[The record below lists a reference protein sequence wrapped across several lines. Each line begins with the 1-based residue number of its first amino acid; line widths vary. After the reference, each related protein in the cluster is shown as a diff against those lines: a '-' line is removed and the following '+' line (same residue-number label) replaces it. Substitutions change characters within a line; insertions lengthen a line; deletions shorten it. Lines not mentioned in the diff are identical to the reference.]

1 MASLSREERTAK
13 RTGGYRLQFRDVSK
27 RKRSIWLGDVTEA
40 KAEDVKAHVEHLLE
54 QTRKE
59 RPPEKATAEW
69 LAGIDDDLRNKL
81 AKCGLCESVTKRVS
95 RDLTVAAWIDEY
107 VAERED
113 VKPSTKL
120 TYSRGRAKLVDYFGK
135 RKRLRDVTVEDARKW
150 RIAIKTK
157 GNLRDKDKPGLS
169 EETTRKMTALAKL
182 FFGEAVSRGLIDSNP
197 FDKLASTGQG
207 NERNQHFVA
216 SETIENVM
224 AYCPCGDWKLILALA
239 RYGGLRC
246 PSELIPLRWSD
257 VDLEGRKMTITAPKT
272 EHHASGGIRVCPIF
286 PELHRHLQAA
296 WDAMPD
302 GPTSPFVINR
312 YRRSDQNLGT
322 TFLKILTR
330 AGVEP
335 WPRLFQNLRASRET
349 ELMARYPAK
358 DVASWLGNSVPTA
371 MKHYAMA
378 TDEAFA
384 AASDP
389 DATTVASATQSDTTK
404 SEASTGESDASGCC
418 PGGSTGGSISGVSGA
433 IKPETEIAAVAQNP
447 VKTPEKPGETGL
459 SIVQDN
465 SGNYYLVGLAG
476 LEPAT

>member
-1 MASLSREERTAK
+1 MASLSREEKTEK
-13 RTGGYRLQFRDVSK
+13 RTGGYRLQFRDASK

-40 KAEDVKAHVEHLLE
+40 KAEDIQAHVEHLIV
-54 QTRKE
+54 QTKKQ
-59 RPPEKATAEW
+59 RPPESATADW
-69 LAGIDDDLRNKL
+69 LASVDNDLRNKL

-95 RDLTVAAWIDEY
+95 RDLTLVAWIDEY

-182 FFGEAVSRGLIDSNP
+182 FFGEAMARGLIDSNP
-197 FDKLASTGQG
+197 FAGLASTGQG
-207 NERNQHFVA
+207 NEKNQHFVE
-216 SETIENVM
+216 STTIESLM
-224 AYCPCGDWKLILALA
+224 DHCPCGDWRLILALT

-246 PSELIPLRWSD
+246 PSELIPLRRSD
-257 VDLEGRKMTITAPKT
+257 IDLEARKMTITASKT
-272 EHHASGGIRVCPIF
+272 EHHSSGGIRVCPIF

-302 GPTSPFVINR
+302 GPTSPYVINR
-312 YRRSDQNLGT
+312 YRRPDQNLGT

-330 AGVEP
+330 GGVEP

-378 TDEAFA
+378 TDEAFK

-389 DATTVASATQSDTTK
+389 EATTVASGTPKPTEESEDATSGT
-404 SEASTGESDASGCC
+404 DAS
-418 PGGSTGGSISGVSGA
+418 GGSISGESGA
-433 IKPETEIAAVAQNP
+433 IEPEEGTAVVAANP
-447 VKTPEKPGETGL
+447 AKTPENPRENGF

-465 SGNYYLVGLAG
+465 NGDYYLVGLAG